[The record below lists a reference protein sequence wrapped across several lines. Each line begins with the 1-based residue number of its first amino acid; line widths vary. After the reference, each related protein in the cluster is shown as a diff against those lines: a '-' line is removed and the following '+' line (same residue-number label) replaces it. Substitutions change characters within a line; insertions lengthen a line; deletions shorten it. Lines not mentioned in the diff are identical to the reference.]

1 MRALD
6 TAALIVVVLVGGNFG
21 FNAMYP
27 SATIRYR
34 LTLAVN
40 TPEGIKTGSGVI
52 EVTYAKAV
60 RLLGSSAE
68 ITTGVKGEAV
78 VVDLGKRGILF
89 ALLKE
94 GQSPR
99 SAPEWIV
106 TKAFGFPGGGIG
118 SPPDTDIARLRTLR
132 GKAELPSEELPLLV
146 RFRDIHDPT
155 SVERVDP
162 ANLAASFGPG
172 VRLARATIEI
182 TDDPVT
188 TGIKKRLPSFGK
200 GTGYA
205 EWFRRLPYN
214 SPIRIGPADFYKG
227 T

>member
-6 TAALIVVVLVGGNFG
+6 TAALIVVVLVGGYFG

-94 GQSPR
+94 G
-99 SAPEWIV
+99 AKPEV
-106 TKAFGFPGGGIG
+106 G
-118 SPPDTDIARLRTLR
+118 ARMD
-132 GKAELPSEELPLLV
+132 
-146 RFRDIHDPT
+146 RD
-155 SVERVDP
+155 E
-162 ANLAASFGPG
+162 G
-172 VRLARATIEI
+172 VRLSGRRHRLAAGHRHCAASYAARQSRIAIRRAAAA
-182 TDDPVT
+182 
-188 TGIKKRLPSFGK
+188 GALP
-200 GTGYA
+200 
-205 EWFRRLPYN
+205 RHP
-214 SPIRIGPADFYKG
+214 
-227 T
+227 